1 MMVKTQH
8 TKNLYRNNDLIKKGV
23 IISAKGNE
31 RIKELSEK
39 NTVISSASRKSMSN
53 VLMNQTNQST
63 HKIKVVVK
71 NQNSNFYVDQEDKD
85 MDKTLEFLDWYL
97 NQK

>member
-1 MMVKTQH
+1 MVKTQH

>member
-1 MMVKTQH
+1 
-8 TKNLYRNNDLIKKGV
+8 
-23 IISAKGNE
+23 
-31 RIKELSEK
+31 
-39 NTVISSASRKSMSN
+39 MSN

>member
-31 RIKELSEK
+31 RIKGLSEK

-53 VLMNQTNQST
+53 VLMNQTNQSP

>member
-31 RIKELSEK
+31 RIKGLSEK
-39 NTVISSASRKSMSN
+39 NTVISSTSRKSMSN